1 MIEVDLKVENL
12 DKVLIMISREIEI
25 LFRMMRMQNNF
36 YTIKMIDILIPE
48 GAEKD
53 VTKLEYICIVTD
65 YFELDLNTIL
75 THPEWY

>member
-1 MIEVDLKVENL
+1 
-12 DKVLIMISREIEI
+12 
-25 LFRMMRMQNNF
+25 
-36 YTIKMIDILIPE
+36 MIDILIPE

-53 VTKLEYICIVTD
+53 VTKLKYICIVTD